1 MKRVL
6 VAITIIAAAAVTA
19 WGAATPQELER
30 LGKDLNYAG
39 AEKAGN
45 KEGTIPAWEGK
56 DVPLAG
62 WSQGKYRGDYWKY
75 KDEKPLFSIDASN
88 VDKYKEKLSRGRCS
102 G

>member
-1 MKRVL
+1 MMKRVL
-6 VAITIIAAAAVTA
+6 FVITLVTAAAVAA
-19 WGAATPQELER
+19 WGASPQDVAR

-62 WSQGKYRGDYWKY
+62 WSHGKYRGDFWKF
-75 KDEKPLFSIDASN
+75 KDEKP
-88 VDKYKEKLSRGRCS
+88 
-102 G
+102 